1 MSLLSQK
8 EELSNT
14 NLEHLFANDKQRFA
28 NMHMQ
33 VNGLLM
39 DYSKQLLTT
48 ETIKLLIDE
57 ANKVALKGKIADLF
71 SGAIVNHTEQRPALH
86 TELRNPET
94 NNLSILRVLD
104 QMESFVIKA
113 VNQYTDVI
121 VLGIGGSDLGPH
133 LVCEALSNYA
143 INSIKLHFVANVDP
157 DTLVPLLQQLDPKKT
172 LCIINSKT
180 FTTIETLTNARY
192 VREWLKND
200 QLIGVT
206 ANKDAAIA
214 WGIQPDNIFEFW
226 DWVGGRFSV
235 WSAVG
240 LPIALS
246 IGMDNFRRFLAGAH
260 AMDKH
265 FNTASFAENMPVL
278 MALLGIW
285 NINYLNHKTLAIIPY
300 ADGLQLL
307 APYLQQLE
315 MESNGKASKQQTAP
329 IIWGGVGCNA
339 QHAYMQLLHQG
350 TQVVPIDFLVAA
362 KSSKGMQELQDLLV
376 ASCIGQSQALMQGR
390 STAEEYKNC
399 PGNRPST
406 TLMFAEMTPEIL
418 GNIIALYE
426 HKVYVQGILWGIES
440 FDQWGVQLG
449 KELIKSTLQVMQTDD
464 YAKLDS
470 STVGLLKSYKDFLSA
485 SDATKS

>member
-192 VREWLKND
+192 VWEWLKND

>member
-14 NLEHLFANDKQRFA
+14 NLEQLFANDKHRFA

-48 ETIKLLIDE
+48 DTIKLLIDE

-94 NNLSILRVLD
+94 NNQSILRVLD

-143 INSIKLHFVANVDP
+143 VNTIKLHFVANVDP
-157 DTLVPLLQQLDPKKT
+157 DTLAPLLQQLDPKKT

-180 FTTIETLTNARY
+180 FTTIETLTNAKY

-200 QLIGVT
+200 QLVGVT
-206 ANKDAAIA
+206 ANKDAAIT

-246 IGMDNFRRFLAGAH
+246 IGMDNFRRFLSGAH

-315 MESNGKASKQQTAP
+315 MESNGKASNQQTAP

-362 KSSKGMQELQDLLV
+362 KSSNDMQELQDLLV

-390 STAEEYKNC
+390 STFEEYKNC

-464 YAKLDS
+464 YAELDS
-470 STVGLLKSYKDFLSA
+470 STVGLLKSYKDFLSV

>member
-1 MSLLSQK
+1 MSLLLQK
-8 EELSNT
+8 EELSKT
-14 NLEHLFANDKQRFA
+14 NLEQLFANDKRRFA
-28 NMHMQ
+28 NMHLQ

-39 DYSKQLLTT
+39 DYSKQLLTVD
-48 ETIKLLIDE
+48 TIKLLIEE
-57 ANKVALKGKIADLF
+57 ANKASLQDKIADLF
-71 SGAIVNHTEQRPALH
+71 NGAIVNHTEQRPALH
-86 TELRNPET
+86 TELRNPKT
-94 NNLSILRVLD
+94 GNLEILRVLE
-104 QMESFVIKA
+104 QVESFVTNAAK
-113 VNQYTDVI
+113 QYTDVI

-143 INSIKLHFVANVDP
+143 SNAINLHFVANVDP
-157 DTLVPLLQQLDPKKT
+157 DTLSPLLQKLDPKKT

-180 FTTIETLTNARY
+180 FTTIETLTNAKY

-200 QLIGVT
+200 QLVGVT
-206 ANKDAAIA
+206 ANKDAAVA
-214 WGIQPDNIFEFW
+214 WGIKPENIFEFW

-246 IGMDNFRRFLAGAH
+246 IGMDNFRKFLAGAH

-265 FNTASFAENMPVL
+265 FSTAPFAENMPVI

-315 MESNGKASKQQTAP
+315 MESNGKASEQQTAP

-362 KSSKGMQELQDLLV
+362 KSSNGMQELQDLLV
-376 ASCIGQSQALMQGR
+376 ASCIGQGQALMQGR
-390 STAEEYKNC
+390 TTSEEYKNC

-406 TLMFAEMTPEIL
+406 TLMFANMTPEIL
-418 GNIIALYE
+418 GNVIALYE
-426 HKVYVQGILWGIES
+426 HKVYVQGIMWRIES

-449 KELIKSTLQVMQTDD
+449 KELIKSTLAVMQTED
-464 YAKLDS
+464 YERLDS
-470 STVGLLKSYKDFLSA
+470 STAGLLKSYKDFLSA
-485 SDATKS
+485 RDATKS